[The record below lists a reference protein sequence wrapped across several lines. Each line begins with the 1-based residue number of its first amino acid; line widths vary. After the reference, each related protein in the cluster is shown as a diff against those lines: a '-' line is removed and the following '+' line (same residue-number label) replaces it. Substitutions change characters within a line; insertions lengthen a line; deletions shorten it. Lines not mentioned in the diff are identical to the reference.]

1 MVSLPNHLGGW
12 FGGVGRFDRL
22 SDQWA
27 QGPGGEL
34 AEPSG
39 LSGIRQG
46 RALRQ
51 AQRPDGE
58 LVEPFGLS
66 SALGLRLGW
75 ALRQAQRPM
84 GEDLRLE

>member
-34 AEPSG
+34 AEPFG
-39 LSGIRQG
+39 LSSALGLRWG

-51 AQRPDGE
+51 AQRP
-58 LVEPFGLS
+58 
-66 SALGLRLGW
+66 
-75 ALRQAQRPM
+75 M
-84 GEDLRLE
+84 GQL